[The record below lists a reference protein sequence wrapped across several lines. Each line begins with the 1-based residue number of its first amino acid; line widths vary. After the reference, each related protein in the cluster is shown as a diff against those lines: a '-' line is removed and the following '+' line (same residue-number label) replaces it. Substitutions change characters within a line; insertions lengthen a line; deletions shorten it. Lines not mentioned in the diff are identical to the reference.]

1 MHNAHIQPHKETSD
15 YIFDNNKDDLS
26 RLGSFCKLVDNTNQV
41 NLKQIRKSRWFKLGT
56 NIYVL
61 VSVFFIIWMLFF
73 DTNSFRILW
82 SLESKID
89 DLEHQKA
96 ELIRQIQEDKSLLK
110 SYPIPLN

>member
-1 MHNAHIQPHKETSD
+1 MNVEK
-15 YIFDNNKDDLS
+15 
-26 RLGSFCKLVDNTNQV
+26 
-41 NLKQIRKSRWFKLGT
+41 IRESRWFKIGT

-89 DLEHQKA
+89 ELERQKE
-96 ELIRQIQEDKSLLK
+96 ELIQQIQDDQIYIEKLSDSIELEKFGRENYYLKKADEDIYIIEFRDGIDTS
-110 SYPIPLN
+110 S